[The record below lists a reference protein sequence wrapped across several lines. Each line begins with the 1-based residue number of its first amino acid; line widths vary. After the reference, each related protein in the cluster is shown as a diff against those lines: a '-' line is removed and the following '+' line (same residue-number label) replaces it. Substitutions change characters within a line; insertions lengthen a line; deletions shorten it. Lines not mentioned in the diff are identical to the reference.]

1 MRTKRFR
8 AAVVVDAGTLPQAD
22 AVVDAIRKIISQPI
36 RYVIDT
42 SDVRTIIHFLE
53 DATKP

>member
-22 AVVDAIRKIISQPI
+22 AVVDASRKIISQPI
-36 RYVIDT
+36 RNVIDT
-42 SDVRTIIHFLE
+42 GD
-53 DATKP
+53 DAADNSFPRGRH